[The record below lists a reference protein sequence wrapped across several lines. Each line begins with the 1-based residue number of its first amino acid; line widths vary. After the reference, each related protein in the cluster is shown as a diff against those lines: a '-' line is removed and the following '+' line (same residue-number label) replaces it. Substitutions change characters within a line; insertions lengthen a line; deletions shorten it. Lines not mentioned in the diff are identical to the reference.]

1 MLLVIIILCQGG
13 LCIHMMRCVHPRD
26 NPGGVPGGRRGLCVV
41 VLVRQHLSAQAVA
54 ELSFMRSQLCLLR
67 LAPGVDRRIVS
78 FGASEEFRT
87 GDVYRMLHASGSV
100 VPNPGLNWENFV
112 PPQVHVFFWI
122 LRLGKTRTHTH
133 LFCLGCVSSPT
144 LPLLSMASGR
154 CATYVRPVSP
164 LVSCVRSRCSP
175 PTHLPLGHLG
185 STSRR
190 AR

>member
-1 MLLVIIILCQGG
+1 VFTPGATLAESQGG
-13 LCIHMMRCVHPRD
+13 A
-26 NPGGVPGGRRGLCVV
+26 GGSAV
-41 VLVRQHLSAQAVA
+41 VLVRHHLSAQAVA
-54 ELSFMRSQLCLLR
+54 ELSFMRSQLCSLR

-78 FGASEEFRT
+78 FGAFGEFRT
-87 GDVYRMLHASGSV
+87 GDIYRMSGSV

-122 LRLGKTRTHTH
+122 LQLDRTRMHTL
-133 LFCLGCVSSPT
+133 LFRLGCVFSPT

-154 CATYVRPVSP
+154 CAAYVRPVPP

-175 PTHLPLGHLG
+175 PTPLPLGQLG